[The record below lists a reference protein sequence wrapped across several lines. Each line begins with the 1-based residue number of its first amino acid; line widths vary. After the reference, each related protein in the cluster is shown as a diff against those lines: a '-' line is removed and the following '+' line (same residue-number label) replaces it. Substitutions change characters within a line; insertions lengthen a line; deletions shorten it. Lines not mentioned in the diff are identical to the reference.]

1 MDRPIVTL
9 LTDFGLNDAYV
20 AQLKAAIL
28 SRVDTVE
35 LVDITHGV
43 EPFGILQAGWLLGTT
58 YGHFPRGSTH
68 LCVVDPGVGT
78 SRAALIV
85 LKEGHAFV
93 GPDNGVFSFLYPAER
108 VIEVT
113 WRPGTPVSRTF
124 HGRDLFAPVAAEL
137 LRKTRPETLG
147 RPLNDPVA
155 LDVSRDLIVHA
166 DRFGNLVTNVSAFRW
181 KEGGALV
188 VGETRIGRTAGT
200 FEGAGAKEPAVIVG
214 SAGTLEVALN
224 RGSAAELLG
233 AGAGTPVR
241 LEPPASQE

>member
-9 LTDFGLNDAYV
+9 LTDFGLSDAYV

-28 SRVDTVE
+28 SRVDAVE

-58 YGHFPRGSTH
+58 YGHFPRGSIH

-85 LKEGHAFV
+85 LKDGHAFV
-93 GPDNGVFSFLYPAER
+93 GPDNGVFSFIYPAEQ

-113 WRPGTPVSRTF
+113 WRPSTPVSRTF

-137 LRKTRPETLG
+137 LRKTRPESLG
-147 RPLNDPVA
+147 RPRSDPVT
-155 LDVSRDLIVHA
+155 LDVSRDLIVHT

-181 KEGGALV
+181 KEGSALV
-188 VGETRIGRTAGT
+188 VGGTRIGRMAGT
-200 FEGAGAKEPAVIVG
+200 FEDAGTGEPALIVG
-214 SAGTLEVALN
+214 SAGTLEIVL
-224 RGSAAELLG
+224 
-233 AGAGTPVR
+233 
-241 LEPPASQE
+241 